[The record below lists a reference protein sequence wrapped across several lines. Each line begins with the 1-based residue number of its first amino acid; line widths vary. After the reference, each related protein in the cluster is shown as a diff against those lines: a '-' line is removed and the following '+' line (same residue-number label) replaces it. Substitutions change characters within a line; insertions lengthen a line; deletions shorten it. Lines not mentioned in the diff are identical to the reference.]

1 MDIVPAEGYTQKHT
15 SPSNTNH
22 RERSRKVPTASPAG
36 TVQSMKDLQT
46 EEIWSGRCAVDV
58 YKLRSIKPS
67 LCVVGMEN
75 TDRMKVLQT
84 AALPLVRAMRA
95 VFWRSLRQ
103 KIALLAAPQT
113 PCLGH
118 GPSKPSGMPF
128 KPLRGSS
135 TTRGA

>member
-1 MDIVPAEGYTQKHT
+1 
-15 SPSNTNH
+15 
-22 RERSRKVPTASPAG
+22 
-36 TVQSMKDLQT
+36 MKDLQT

-67 LCVVGMEN
+67 LCVVVMEN

-113 PCLGH
+113 SLSRPW
-118 GPSKPSGMPF
+118 PF
-128 KPLRGSS
+128 KAVWNAVQA
-135 TTRGA
+135 TTRVLDDQRA